1 MKNRHRERYPRAK
14 GTRRRWS
21 KDKTFGLNESGNAY
35 SAQAIPYLVVQDRGR
50 ASCLA
55 ATYTSSRKPASGL
68 PLPPPIQGPAP
79 QPPAAGRGLSR
90 RARLDVGQEAGVLEL
105 LVGVALDAG
114 LALGGDLLLDLLE
127 LRLGGLLARLVRV
140 RVRVSLVRARVR
152 S

>member
-1 MKNRHRERYPRAK
+1 M
-14 GTRRRWS
+14 
-21 KDKTFGLNESGNAY
+21 
-35 SAQAIPYLVVQDRGR
+35 
-50 ASCLA
+50 
-55 ATYTSSRKPASGL
+55 
-68 PLPPPIQGPAP
+68 PLPPPSTASRPSLQLPAE
-79 QPPAAGRGLSR
+79 ASR

-105 LVGVALDAG
+105 LVGVALNAG

>member
-1 MKNRHRERYPRAK
+1 M
-14 GTRRRWS
+14 
-21 KDKTFGLNESGNAY
+21 
-35 SAQAIPYLVVQDRGR
+35 
-50 ASCLA
+50 A
-55 ATYTSSRKPASGL
+55 ATSYQLAKACLQLAPA
-68 PLPPPIQGPAP
+68 PPIHGLAP

-105 LVGVALDAG
+105 LVGVALNAG

>member
-1 MKNRHRERYPRAK
+1 MYKRYL
-14 GTRRRWS
+14 T
-21 KDKTFGLNESGNAY
+21 
-35 SAQAIPYLVVQDRGR
+35 VVQDRGP
-50 ASCLA
+50 AAPLGYNLHQLA
-55 ATYTSSRKPASGL
+55 KAGLQLAPA
-68 PLPPPIQGPAP
+68 PPPIHGPAP

-127 LRLGGLLARLVRV
+127 LRLGGLLARLVR
-140 RVRVSLVRARVR
+140 ARVR

>member
-1 MKNRHRERYPRAK
+1 M
-14 GTRRRWS
+14 
-21 KDKTFGLNESGNAY
+21 
-35 SAQAIPYLVVQDRGR
+35 
-50 ASCLA
+50 
-55 ATYTSSRKPASGL
+55 
-68 PLPPPIQGPAP
+68 PLPPPPSTAPRPSLQLPAE
-79 QPPAAGRGLSR
+79 ASSR

-140 RVRVSLVRARVR
+140 RVRVSLVRAGLGVK